1 MVKVF
6 ISIVL
11 IQYISFNQQAIW
23 PIPAIGTTYYVLSTL
38 YYIVFIKHKFCINKT
53 HDENEIKV
61 LFANIV

>member
-11 IQYISFNQQAIW
+11 IQYISFNKQTIW
-23 PIPAIGTTYYVLSTL
+23 SVSILATGNYVLSTL
-38 YYIVFIKHKFCINKT
+38 YYIVFIIHQFCINKKN
-53 HDENEIKV
+53 DENEIKV